1 MTANTAEKLSPTPA
15 FCQGI
20 QHFGDAWPD
29 FDRFGDS
36 AVIASGQSAVQDAA
50 DEKAAY
56 QTLLGADALRY
67 LTLQVTGSKGSGH
80 PGGFASSAEAHA
92 ALMMLGHTNI
102 VTEVGHHAP
111 GFYSSMFLD
120 SSLEEMG
127 IRTMDDMMQ
136 RFREK
141 HGLLGHLSGAI
152 PGLLSPACFRS
163 PLATVVWANP
173 MC

>member
-1 MTANTAEKLSPTPA
+1 MSSNNDSIITS

-20 QHFGDAWPD
+20 QHYGEKWPD
-29 FDRFGDS
+29 FDKYAAE
-36 AVIASGQSAVQDAA
+36 AVIAEGQSAIQNSDDDNSV
-50 DEKAAY
+50 Y
-56 QTLLGADALRY
+56 QTLLAADALRY

-92 ALMMLGHTNI
+92 SLMMLGHTNI

-127 IRTMDDMMQ
+127 INNMDDMMQ

-141 HGLLGHLSGAI
+141 
-152 PGLLSPACFRS
+152 
-163 PLATVVWANP
+163 
-173 MC
+173 